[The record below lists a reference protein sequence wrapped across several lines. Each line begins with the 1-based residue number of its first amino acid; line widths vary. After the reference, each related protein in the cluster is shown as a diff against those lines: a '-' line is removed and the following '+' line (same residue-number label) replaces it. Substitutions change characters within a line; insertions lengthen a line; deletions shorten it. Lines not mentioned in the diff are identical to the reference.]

1 MFVGSLRGGGL
12 SGARAIAS
20 SREDVEPPRREGATV
35 DTHEHRLPHSPGAA
49 TIARSLAEEELGPFL
64 SADRAEDLR
73 LLVSELVSNAV
84 MHAPPES
91 DGRIVLQLERNGA
104 AVRVVVRDGGTH
116 VDPDLAGFDS
126 PSDGH
131 YGLFLV
137 DTRADRWGFSIDG
150 DKGFWFEM
158 DI

>member
-1 MFVGSLRGGGL
+1 
-12 SGARAIAS
+12 
-20 SREDVEPPRREGATV
+20 VEPAEAQGATV
-35 DTHEHRLPHSPGAA
+35 DAHEHRLPHSPAAA
-49 TIARSLAEEELGPFL
+49 TLARTLAEEELGPFL

-73 LLVSELVSNAV
+73 LMVSELVTNAV
-84 MHAPPES
+84 KHAPPEP
-91 DGRIVLQLERNGA
+91 DGTIALQLERNGTV
-104 AVRVVVRDGGTH
+104 VRVVVRDGGTH

-131 YGLFLV
+131 YGLFFV
-137 DTRADRWGFSIDG
+137 DTHADRWGFSIDG

>member
-1 MFVGSLRGGGL
+1 MTGTY
-12 SGARAIAS
+12 GARVLAS
-20 SREDVEPPRREGATV
+20 SREAWKPRREGATV

-64 SADRAEDLR
+64 TSERAEDLR
-73 LLVSELVSNAV
+73 LLVSELVTNAV
-84 MHAPPES
+84 KHAPPES
-91 DGRIVLQLERNGA
+91 DGMIALQLERNGD

-116 VDPDLAGFDS
+116 VDPDLAGFES
-126 PSDGH
+126 PADGH
-131 YGLFLV
+131 FGLFLV

-150 DKGFWFEM
+150 DKAFWFEM